1 MIISQLLSLHYEYL
15 IWIKNVSNHLMRGF
29 MPVLETAVV
38 FLIRFAACNTV
49 EPLLR
54 AWQIN
59 K

>member
-1 MIISQLLSLHYEYL
+1 
-15 IWIKNVSNHLMRGF
+15 MRGF

-38 FLIRFAACNTV
+38 FLIRFTACNTV